1 MIYIKQLQENILI
14 LGFLTDVYWQKF
26 SHLYPQIFYIFAYI
40 IYYKLSWEK
49 NGHYI
54 G

>member
-14 LGFLTDVYWQKF
+14 LGFLTDVYKQNL
-26 SHLYPQIFYIFAYI
+26 SHLYPHIFYMFAYI

-49 NGHYI
+49 MDFT
-54 G
+54 